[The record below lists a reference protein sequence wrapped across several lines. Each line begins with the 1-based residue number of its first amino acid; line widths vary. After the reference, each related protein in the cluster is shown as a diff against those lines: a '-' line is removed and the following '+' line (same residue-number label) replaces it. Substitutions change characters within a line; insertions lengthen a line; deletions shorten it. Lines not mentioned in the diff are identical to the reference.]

1 MRTSTK
7 SNIRSAVADW
17 NWGAIAAGV
26 VIALATQ
33 ILLLWLGHAFAVSVG
48 DKRPGG
54 VFSAWVIVVQLG
66 SLFLGSAFAGYL
78 ARSTYNLAGAAV
90 GAFTWALALVLGGTL
105 ASEPLAG
112 WRPAGAAAAAWTT
125 FIGAIV
131 SLVSAMAG
139 GAFGSQ
145 RRRNYDEQF
154 PTAGLTGGGIVR
166 EERGV
171 IHEPLT
177 H

>member
-33 ILLLWLGHAFAVSVG
+33 IVLLWLGNAFAVSIG

-54 VFSAWVIVVQLG
+54 IFAAWVVLVQLG
-66 SLFLGSAFAGYL
+66 SLFVGSAFAGYL
-78 ARSTYNLAGAAV
+78 ARSRYNIAGAAV

-112 WRPAGAAAAAWTT
+112 WRPAGVAAAAWTT
-125 FIGAIV
+125 FIGALV

-145 RRRNYDEQF
+145 RRRHNDEQF
-154 PTAGLTGGGIVR
+154 PTAGLTEGRIVR
-166 EERGV
+166 EERAG
-171 IHEPLT
+171 IQEPLT

>member
-7 SNIRSAVADW
+7 YSLRSAVSDW

-33 ILLLWLGHAFAVSVG
+33 ILLLWLGNAFAVSIG
-48 DKRPGG
+48 DKKPGG
-54 VFSAWVIVVQLG
+54 LFAVWVVLVQLG
-66 SLFLGSAFAGYL
+66 SLFLGAAFAGYL
-78 ARSTYNLAGAAV
+78 SRSMSNVAGAAV

-125 FIGAIV
+125 FIGA
-131 SLVSAMAG
+131 LVGLVAAMAG

-145 RRRNYDEQF
+145 RRKHHEEQF
-154 PTAGLTGGGIVR
+154 PGVGVE
-166 EERGV
+166 EERV
-171 IHEPLT
+171 VVVTEPLP